1 MPTLSSGY
9 IIVGAYADKLRRTMF
24 AQVKDY
30 IKSGQIKNQDVAKA
44 VGDLNSKLFKILVE
58 ELKLDKGDVVRIRI
72 NYDII
77 DNQIVFDY
85 DTLQIEA
92 FKRIPVSL
100 GWEIEK
106 IKENDLGDML
116 CVLKKN
122 NEEVGYVVVTKLDGE
137 FLVRGAILN
146 PPKKIIKAQV
156 PVKNDLPEI
165 SDILEKAEDCDEET
179 AKKIIDEIKGEFS

>member
-1 MPTLSSGY
+1 M
-9 IIVGAYADKLRRTMF
+9 
-24 AQVKDY
+24 
-30 IKSGQIKNQDVAKA
+30 
-44 VGDLNSKLFKILVE
+44 
-58 ELKLDKGDVVRIRI
+58 
-72 NYDII
+72 
-77 DNQIVFDY
+77 
-85 DTLQIEA
+85 QIEA

-146 PPKKIIKAQV
+146 PPKKIIKSQV